1 MRTTRG
7 VEVGAALAVLV
18 ACAGCTE
25 VLGFGRFSGEG
36 EDASAPMDGQVDLD
50 AGGDADEA
58 DEPKAKAPKRRKKK
72 RKKRS

>member
-7 VEVGAALAVLV
+7 VEVGAALAALV

-36 EDASAPMDGQVDLD
+36 EDAGAPMDGQVELD
-50 AGGDADEA
+50 AALDASGDGGVDATVDE
-58 DEPKAKAPKRRKKK
+58 RLTC
-72 RKKRS
+72 